1 MIILASFTNRSP
13 LQDRLKNVANPCA
26 ELMQPKFIEYI
37 ENESVTYTFP
47 VLDIYLNPWKCMQ
60 GGFISAAF
68 DNAFGALAILTT
80 GKFEIS
86 SLDLNVNYH
95 RPIFAN
101 DTLTVK
107 VYVKSKGKNI
117 ISLWG
122 ESFDSCDRLI
132 ATATS
137 KIIMMNK
144 AVNK

>member
-1 MIILASFTNRSP
+1 MTSFTNGSP
-13 LQDRLKNVANPCA
+13 LQEQLKNVANPCA

-37 ENESVTYTFP
+37 ENESITYNFP

-68 DNAFGALAILTT
+68 DNAFGALAILAT
-80 GKFEIS
+80 GKFEVS

-95 RPIFAN
+95 RPILAD

-107 VYVKSKGKNI
+107 VYLKSKGKSI

-137 KIIMMNK
+137 KIILLNK
-144 AVNK
+144 AATQ

>member
-1 MIILASFTNRSP
+1 
-13 LQDRLKNVANPCA
+13 
-26 ELMQPKFIEYI
+26 
-37 ENESVTYTFP
+37 
-47 VLDIYLNPWKCMQ
+47 MQ

-68 DNAFGALAILTT
+68 DNAFGALAILAT
-80 GKFEIS
+80 GKFEVS

-95 RPIFAN
+95 RPILAD

-107 VYVKSKGKNI
+107 VYLKSKGKSI

-137 KIIMMNK
+137 KIILLNK
-144 AVNK
+144 AATQ

>member
-1 MIILASFTNRSP
+1 MTKIINESP
-13 LQDRLKNVANPCA
+13 LQNRLKDIANPCA
-26 ELMQPKFIEYI
+26 QLMQPQFIEYV
-37 ENESVTYTFP
+37 ENESITYAFP

-68 DNAFGALAILTT
+68 DNAFGALAILAT

-86 SLDLNVNYH
+86 SIDLNLNYH
-95 RPIFAN
+95 RPILAD
-101 DTLTVK
+101 DTLRVK
-107 VYVKSKGKNI
+107 VYLKSTGRNI

-137 KIIMMNK
+137 KIIILNK
-144 AVNK
+144 TTSQ

>member
-1 MIILASFTNRSP
+1 MTSFTNGSP
-13 LQDRLKNVANPCA
+13 LQEQLKNVANPCA

-37 ENESVTYTFP
+37 ENESITYNFP

-68 DNAFGALAILTT
+68 DNAFGALAILAT
-80 GKFEIS
+80 GKFEVS

-95 RPIFAN
+95 RSILAD

-107 VYVKSKGKNI
+107 VYLKSKGKSI

-137 KIIMMNK
+137 KIILLNK
-144 AVNK
+144 AATQ